1 MTELAG
7 LTPDTATEGRWV
19 LDPAGSRADFYVKHF
34 WGAITVHG
42 WFERLSGAGTV
53 GPDGTVTG
61 TLRIEAASLDTRNKA
76 RDKHL
81 RSADFFDV
89 EHHPSV
95 TVTVSAA
102 TAAGPGALACT
113 GTVEAAGHVEP
124 LEFTARVEPGDGA
137 VTLRAEITIDRTLF
151 GMTWSPLRI
160 ASSLARATV
169 VARFTR
175 NTERRSS

>member
-7 LTPDTATEGRWV
+7 LTPGAATEGRWV

-34 WGAITVHG
+34 WGVITVHG

-53 GPDGTVTG
+53 SPDGTVTG
-61 TLRIEAASLDTRNKA
+61 TLHLDGASLNSGNKA

-89 EHHPSV
+89 EHHPEV

-102 TAAGPGALACT
+102 TAAGPGTLACT
-113 GTVEAAGHVEP
+113 GTVEAAGHVQP
-124 LEFTARVEPGDGA
+124 LEFTARVEPADGA
-137 VTLRAEITIDRTLF
+137 VTLRTEITIDRTLF
-151 GMTWSPLRI
+151 GMTWSPMRV

-175 NTERRSS
+175 STEQRSS